1 MHNLNEQCALL
12 ISQMNDIAWL
22 ASADGQTLLDLND
35 SFERIYGYSA
45 QEFSENPALWLD
57 VVHPDDREI
66 ADTSQQAL
74 FATGRAE
81 AEYRI
86 VRPDGS
92 VRWIHDKKMISRD
105 GAGNL
110 LHMGGIASDVT
121 ERKAAEAQAQ
131 TSESRL
137 AMIIESARIGTWEW
151 DLTSNELFINERWA
165 EIAGYTLEELAPVT
179 IQTWLDLCHPDDMER
194 SNRLLEE
201 HFSGKLPYY
210 DWECR
215 MRHKDGEWIWVHCR
229 GKITMW
235 TDEGKP
241 AKMYGTHTDITS
253 RKRAER
259 ERQKQERFAQT
270 VLNSLSAEI
279 AVVDK
284 DGTIISVNEPWQ
296 KFSQDND
303 GSAAT
308 CLPIGTSYLQICAD
322 AVARDNDETAA
333 QVWEGL
339 SAVLQGDVERFD
351 LEYPCDSPTHSRWF
365 GMSIVPIARS
375 TGGAVISHEDITK
388 RKETEKALR
397 QSEERFR
404 TVVKTIAEGLLVV
417 DADGEI
423 VLVNPSAES
432 ILADVF
438 DQLFGCAAARATG
451 AVIHEDGSPFP
462 EDDYPWAMTLCSGQ
476 ACSNVVMGIAQPNES
491 RLWISVNAEPIFE
504 SEEQGPN
511 AVLVTFRNITLR
523 KSAEAA
529 IRQREDVL
537 DAVAFA
543 AERLLVEHNWET
555 EIDAILARMGTAA
568 DVSRVYLFDVQTGE
582 NCTLVD
588 NMRFEWCAEGVA
600 SQHANPDTQHLP
612 LRASGFGRWEK
623 LLCQGEM
630 LYGHVREFPA
640 AERPILLAQGIRSMA
655 VVPVMAGGALW
666 GFVGFDQCD
675 REREWSNTE
684 LEALRAAVNSLGAAI
699 ERQQAEETLLV
710 SRERLSNI
718 IESADVGT
726 WEWNVQTGQT
736 IFNERWA
743 EIVGYT
749 LEELAPISIQTWLD
763 LCHPDD
769 LALSNGLLEQHF
781 SGRADYY
788 DCECRMR
795 HKDGH
800 WVWVHD
806 RGKIISRDSEGNP
819 EWMYGTH
826 TDVTNR
832 RKAEESLRI
841 SEASLREAQKIAKVG
856 SWAWDT
862 STDELSWSDGMFAIL
877 GLDPEA
883 SGGKPVDVY
892 QFIHPMDRERVKDS
906 FLQSVGDVVPVPVEY
921 RIVTDDG
928 TCKYVISQRT
938 KVFDSDSKVTHLFGT
953 VQDITERKQ
962 IEAEIIARQTAE
974 RASAAKSEFLSRMS
988 HELRTPM
995 NSILGFAQLLQMSQ
1009 KEPLTTSQRTR
1020 VNQILKAGEHLLKLI
1035 NEVLEISRI
1044 EAGRMELSS
1053 ESVDVAQ
1060 VALEVLELTQ
1070 PLAAKQNIFVH
1081 SEIDTT
1087 QPLYITAD
1095 LQRFKQVL
1103 INLVSNAIKYNK
1115 ESGNVWLRAEGG
1127 QEGRMRVSVQDSGQG
1142 ISREM
1147 QARLF
1152 QPFDRLGAE
1161 QSNVEGTGLGLA
1173 LSQRLV
1179 SLMRGEIG
1187 VESVPGAGSTF
1198 WIELPA
1204 ARHPGQGNQNGEMM
1218 AQPVLSHITE
1228 QPKTLLYVEDNLANF
1243 ELVRQVMAE
1252 EEQVKLIWAMRGSAG
1267 LELAQQRVPNLIL
1280 LDLHLPDMH
1289 GSEVLARLRQ
1299 DEATHDIP
1307 VVVISADAT
1316 PGQIQRLMDAGANA
1330 YLTKPLNVAEFLRT
1344 VQAQLDEE

>member
-1 MHNLNEQCALL
+1 MQYDLNEQCTLL
-12 ISQMNDIAWL
+12 ISQMNDIAWI
-22 ASADGQTLLDLND
+22 ASADGESLFDLND

-45 QEFSENPALWLD
+45 EEFRANSALWLD
-57 VVHPDDREI
+57 VVHPDDRAI
-66 ADTSQQAL
+66 ADATQQAL
-74 FATGRAE
+74 FADGHVE

-105 GAGNL
+105 ADGNL

-121 ERKAAEAQAQ
+121 EKRAAEAQARS
-131 TSESRL
+131 SESRL

-151 DLTSNELFINERWA
+151 DLTADELFINERWA
-165 EIAGYTLEELAPVT
+165 EIAGYSLDDLAPIT
-179 IQTWLDLCHPDDMER
+179 IQTWLDLCHPDDLAR
-194 SNRLLEE
+194 SSRLLED

-215 MRHKDGEWIWVHCR
+215 MKHKNGEWIWVHCR
-229 GKITMW
+229 GKITTW
-235 TDEGKP
+235 TNDGKP

-253 RKRAER
+253 RKQAER
-259 ERQKQERFAQT
+259 ERQEQELFAQT
-270 VLNSLSAEI
+270 VLNSLLAEI
-279 AVVDK
+279 AVVDS
-284 DGTIISVNEPWQ
+284 DGVIISVNQPWQ
-296 KFSQDND
+296 KFSAEND
-303 GSAAT
+303 GSVAT
-308 CLPIGTSYLQICAD
+308 CLPIGTSYLQVCAD
-322 AVARDNDETAA
+322 AARHNDEIAA
-333 QVWEGL
+333 QVFDGL
-339 SAVLQGDVERFD
+339 SAVLRGERERFD
-351 LEYPCDSPTHSRWF
+351 LEYPCDSPTESRWF
-365 GMSIVPIARS
+365 GMSVVPVAWAN
-375 TGGAVISHEDITK
+375 GGAVISHEDITQ
-388 RKETEKALR
+388 RKNAEAALR

-404 TVVKTIAEGLLVV
+404 TVVKTIAEGLVV
-417 DADGEI
+417 IDADGQL
-423 VLVNPSAES
+423 VLANPSAEG

-438 DQLFGCAAARATG
+438 DQMFGCAAARSAG

-462 EDDYPWAMTLCSGQ
+462 EEEYPWAVTLCSGQ
-476 ACSNVVMGIAQPNES
+476 ACSNVVMGIAQPDEE
-491 RLWISVNAEPIFE
+491 RLWISVNAEPIYD
-504 SEEQGPN
+504 SGQAGPS
-511 AVLVTFRNITLR
+511 AVLITFRNITLR

-529 IRQREDVL
+529 IRQREAVL
-537 DAVAFA
+537 GAVAYA
-543 AERLLVEHNWET
+543 AERLLVEHSWEG

-588 NMRFEWCAEGVA
+588 NMRFEWCAPGIV
-600 SQHANPDTQHLP
+600 SQKANPDTQHLP
-612 LRASGFGRWEK
+612 LRASGFGRWEE
-623 LLCQGEM
+623 LLFRGEM
-630 LYGHVREFPA
+630 IYGHVRSFPPE
-640 AERPILLAQGIRSMA
+640 ERPILEAQGILSMA
-655 VVPVMAGGALW
+655 VVPVMAGGVLW

-675 REREWSNTE
+675 RERVWSSTE

-699 ERQQAEETLLV
+699 ERQQAEDTLLV

-726 WEWNVQTGQT
+726 WEWNVQTGET

-749 LEELAPISIQTWLD
+749 LEELSPVSIHTWLD

-769 LALSNGLLEQHF
+769 LALSNGLLEAHF

-795 HKDGH
+795 HKEGH

-806 RGKIISRDSEGNP
+806 RGKIISRDSDGKP

-862 STDELSWSDGMFAIL
+862 ATDELSWSDGMFAIL
-877 GLDPEA
+877 GVNPEE
-883 SGGKPVDVY
+883 SDGKPVDAYRFV
-892 QFIHPMDRERVKDS
+892 HPMDREQMKAS
-906 FLQSVGDVVPVPVEY
+906 FLQSVGDTTPIPLEY
-921 RIVTDDG
+921 RIIAQDG
-928 TCKYVISQRT
+928 TLKYVIAQRT
-938 KVFDSDSKVTHLFGT
+938 KVADGDGKVTHLFGT
-953 VQDITERKQ
+953 LQDITERKQ

-1009 KEPLTTSQRTR
+1009 KEPLTSSQRTR
-1020 VNQILKAGEHLLKLI
+1020 VNQILKAGDHLLKLI

-1070 PLAAKQNIFVH
+1070 PLAAKQNIHIH
-1081 SEIDTT
+1081 SQIDTS

-1095 LQRFKQVL
+1095 LQRFKQVM

-1115 ESGNVWLRAEGG
+1115 ESGNVWLRAEDAA
-1127 QEGRMRVSVQDSGQG
+1127 EGRMRVSVQDSGQG
-1142 ISREM
+1142 ISEEM
-1147 QARLF
+1147 LTRIF

-1179 SLMRGEIG
+1179 NLMRGEIG

-1198 WIELPA
+1198 WVELPVA
-1204 ARHPGQGNQNGEMM
+1204 CHPGQESRNGESIG
-1218 AQPVLSHITE
+1218 QPALSHITE

-1267 LELAQQRVPNLIL
+1267 LELAQQRLPNLIL

-1289 GSEVLARLRQ
+1289 GSEVLAQLRR
-1299 DEATHDIP
+1299 DATTQDIP

-1316 PGQIQRLMDAGANA
+1316 PGQIQRLMDAGADA

-1344 VQAQLDEE
+1344 VQAQLDPK